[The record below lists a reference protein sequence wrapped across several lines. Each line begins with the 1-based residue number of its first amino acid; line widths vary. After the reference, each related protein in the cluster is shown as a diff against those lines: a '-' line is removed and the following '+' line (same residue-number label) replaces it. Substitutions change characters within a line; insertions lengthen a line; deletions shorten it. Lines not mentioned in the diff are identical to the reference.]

1 MAHDREFQRKRKD
14 TRMPVRDSH
23 GEDQPAARQTEQ
35 DFDLRRARDTPSSVN
50 GKTHRQDIPVQT
62 EFSHLSPET
71 PASLLEQGEAYATAL
86 DGFSEHFE
94 TPDATRTAPPI
105 QDNVRSNFR
114 QEASRRFLVT
124 ENATDHD
131 TGKYAPS
138 SECSAPPNGTDR
150 SGQEHRYRTH
160 QHGNKYQQR
169 FQEAAQA
176 EEQAAQK
183 EKGME
188 IITNKAHRGITKARA
203 GEQTDYRRRFIIEA
217 WRDGKPAARQ
227 VTVMDNAD
235 EAGNGKITLPVHLKL
250 YAVEYT
256 LAVWTDYVVA
266 GTTTDLYYN
275 TENLQQVTC
284 TTPYTGST
292 GYRDCLYGSTTLDL
306 RPYRDEWNVR
316 VQAKVDMV
324 RPLAK
329 YRIIATDVQ
338 EFLAKTQRQRDAE
351 GGNNTYT
358 VTFSY
363 GFYFPLGFNTATGKP
378 MNSVQGVTFST
389 PLTIP
394 DDGTE
399 KCPLGSDFIFVNG
412 TESFV
417 PLNIELA
424 DANGKV
430 VSRTRGLEVPYRRG
444 HLTTLRG
451 NFLTNEMQGGINID
465 TGYDDEIDI
474 DLDSF

>member
-1 MAHDREFQRKRKD
+1 
-14 TRMPVRDSH
+14 
-23 GEDQPAARQTEQ
+23 
-35 DFDLRRARDTPSSVN
+35 
-50 GKTHRQDIPVQT
+50 
-62 EFSHLSPET
+62 
-71 PASLLEQGEAYATAL
+71 
-86 DGFSEHFE
+86 
-94 TPDATRTAPPI
+94 
-105 QDNVRSNFR
+105 
-114 QEASRRFLVT
+114 
-124 ENATDHD
+124 
-131 TGKYAPS
+131 
-138 SECSAPPNGTDR
+138 
-150 SGQEHRYRTH
+150 
-160 QHGNKYQQR
+160 
-169 FQEAAQA
+169 
-176 EEQAAQK
+176 
-183 EKGME
+183 
-188 IITNKAHRGITKARA
+188 
-203 GEQTDYRRRFIIEA
+203 
-217 WRDGKPAARQ
+217 
-227 VTVMDNAD
+227 
-235 EAGNGKITLPVHLKL
+235 
-250 YAVEYT
+250 
-256 LAVWTDYVVA
+256 
-266 GTTTDLYYN
+266 
-275 TENLQQVTC
+275 
-284 TTPYTGST
+284 
-292 GYRDCLYGSTTLDL
+292 
-306 RPYRDEWNVR
+306 
-316 VQAKVDMV
+316 MV
-324 RPLAK
+324 RQLAK